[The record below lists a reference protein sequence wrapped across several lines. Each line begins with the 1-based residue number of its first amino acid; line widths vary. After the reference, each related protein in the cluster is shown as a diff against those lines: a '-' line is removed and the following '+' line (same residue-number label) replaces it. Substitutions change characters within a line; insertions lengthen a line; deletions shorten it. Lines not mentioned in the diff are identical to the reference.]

1 MQLKI
6 NGTVFNFTGN
16 GGDIAFNGRTLFVNG
31 REVQGIPEREDRQLI
46 IEGNVNSLVNSGSA
60 VIRGKVTG
68 SIENSGQLRCDTING
83 DVRSSGQLS
92 CISLRGNMY
101 T

>member
-16 GGDIAFNGRTLFVNG
+16 GDIACNGRTLFVNG

-46 IEGNVNSLVNSGSA
+46 IEGSVNSLVNSGSA

>member
-6 NGTVFNFTGN
+6 NGTVFNFSGN
-16 GGDIAFNGRTLFVNG
+16 ASDITFNGRTLFVNG

-46 IEGNVNSLVNSGSA
+46 IEGDVRSLVNSGSA

-68 SIENSGQLRCDTING
+68 SVDNSGQLKCDTING
-83 DVRSSGQLS
+83 DVRSSGQLT
-92 CISLRGNMY
+92 CISIRGNMY
-101 T
+101 A